1 MATRV
6 VRGYRT
12 ISRDAASLLAG
23 SVPWDIDAEALADVY
38 WRCAAVR
45 AGGSNPVPD
54 VIRRWRAEASERSLD
69 LWAERLQEPL
79 VSVALIEAIRPLFK
93 EWVKRRHGALSFH
106 LTQMLTGHDC
116 FGRYLCQIARRESD
130 TRCHHCL
137 NEMDTAE
144 HTLSTCPSWTEQR
157 AALTAAIGVDLSLP
171 SIIRAMLTSEI
182 AWQAVN
188 DFAQDVITAKE
199 EAERRREREAF
210 DPLRRP
216 RRRRAPRSG
225 RSAFS

>member
-1 MATRV
+1 MMGNVLSHTRK
-6 VRGYRT
+6 
-12 ISRDAASLLAG
+12 LLSG

-45 AGGSNPVPD
+45 AGGSNPLPD
-54 VIRRWRAEASERSLD
+54 VVRRWRAEASERSLD

-79 VSVALIEAIRPLFK
+79 
-93 EWVKRRHGALSFH
+93 
-106 LTQMLTGHDC
+106 MLTGHGC
-116 FGRYLCQIARRESD
+116 FGRYLCQIARREWEERDSGD
-130 TRCHHCL
+130 TKCHHCL

-157 AALTAAIGVDLSLP
+157 AALTAAIEVDLSLP
-171 SIIRAMLTSEI
+171 AIIRAMLSSEI

-216 RRRRAPRSG
+216 RRRHAPRSG
-225 RSAFS
+225 RSALP

>member
-1 MATRV
+1 
-6 VRGYRT
+6 
-12 ISRDAASLLAG
+12 
-23 SVPWDIDAEALADVY
+23 
-38 WRCAAVR
+38 
-45 AGGSNPVPD
+45 
-54 VIRRWRAEASERSLD
+54 
-69 LWAERLQEPL
+69 
-79 VSVALIEAIRPLFK
+79 
-93 EWVKRRHGALSFH
+93 
-106 LTQMLTGHDC
+106 MLTGHGC
-116 FGRYLCQIARRESD
+116 FGQYLCQIARRESD
-130 TRCHHCL
+130 TRCHYCF

-171 SIIRAMLTSEI
+171 SIIRAMLSSEI

-216 RRRRAPRSG
+216 RRGRAPRSG
-225 RSAFS
+225 RSALP